1 MTNIPKEAVAAIK
14 LTRADAVKLVAGEMI
29 ELAAHDVAAC
39 SDHVVYCRDKFRAHV
54 IKLASKKYYQEL
66 TAIGTPIHH
75 NVAGMHKTTTYRVY
89 EDGTDSGTMA
99 QVIFSDHQKTYEA
112 RFRIALDVEL
122 DDAALGLRLLW
133 LGALAALKD
142 ARERDLRVGAMK
154 KEAREVLIKGAL
166 DSTPEGEAVKSS
178 IRALAKSLKADA

>member
-1 MTNIPKEAVAAIK
+1 MTDIPQEAVAAIK

-39 SDHVVYCRDKFRAHV
+39 EQHVIYCRDKFYEHV
-54 IKLASKKYYQEL
+54 IELVTAKYYDQL
-66 TAIGTPIHH
+66 CGISQLIQRGIDD
-75 NVAGMHKTTTYRVY
+75 MHKRTTYRVY
-89 EDGTDSGTMA
+89 EDGSDSGTTA
-99 QVIFSDHQKTYEA
+99 QVVFSDHQKTYEA

-133 LGALAALKD
+133 LGALTALKD

-154 KEAREVLIKGAL
+154 KEARELLIKSAL
-166 DSTPEGEAVKSS
+166 TDSPEGESVVAA
-178 IRALAKSLKADA
+178 IRALAKSLKGKV